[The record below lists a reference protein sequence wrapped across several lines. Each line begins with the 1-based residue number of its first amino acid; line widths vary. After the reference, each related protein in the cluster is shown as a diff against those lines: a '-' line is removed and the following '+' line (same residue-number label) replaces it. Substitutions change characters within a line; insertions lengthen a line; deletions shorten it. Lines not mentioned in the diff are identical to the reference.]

1 MICCLF
7 FCNKI
12 PRGILSRVH
21 ASWSFLINK
30 YRLSSD
36 ESTGLPWLLCPVVCL
51 LPGISRSLMWC
62 LCWSPCTTSVPMC
75 LSVDSRWCSL
85 PWNLHNTAEHAQFS
99 QLVLKPQAGL
109 KTAKMIAEKKKSC
122 YFPALYSVFTI
133 HLSQRSSSIW
143 QYQTQTHSHKCLPLQ
158 QPRQH
163 HLPQLP
169 SSVVVPLVVET
180 SSE

>member
-85 PWNLHNTAEHAQFS
+85 PWNLQATAEHAQFS
-99 QLVLKPQAGL
+99 QLVFKPQAGL

-122 YFPALYSVFTI
+122 YFPALYSVFTLQFI
-133 HLSQRSSSIW
+133 CHKGVQVSGNTKHKPIATSVCLCSSHANIICHSSQVASWS
-143 QYQTQTHSHKCLPLQ
+143 LL
-158 QPRQH
+158 
-163 HLPQLP
+163 
-169 SSVVVPLVVET
+169 
-180 SSE
+180 